1 MPLGLHHLSP
11 LPESQRDHLVGGIPL
26 EVDFSGDGLRDEGIL
41 FDRGEFERSVVGA
54 LHEQPRASGK
64 IRSPKSG
71 ISG

>member
-1 MPLGLHHLSP
+1 L
-11 LPESQRDHLVGGIPL
+11 
-26 EVDFSGDGLRDEGIL
+26 
-41 FDRGEFERSVVGA
+41 VGA